1 MKPTLTIAILL
12 LAACGSKSN
21 ESTTPS
27 GTSSDPPP
35 PMKDTR
41 TEFEKRLD
49 AACSALGPTLTTCAV
64 SDANEK
70 LRTGEI
76 KQAEFDEITKP
87 AIIEKLAREW
97 RETCYQPAKFTSYQV
112 RVLEVCKQSETECGP
127 LQDCLDN
134 LNKRPLSN

>member
-1 MKPTLTIAILL
+1 MMKTSLLAILI
-12 LAACGSKSN
+12 LAACGSSTPG

-27 GTSSDPPP
+27 GSSTDPPP

-49 AACSALGPTLTTCAV
+49 AACNALGPTLTTCAV

-70 LRTGEI
+70 LRSGEI
-76 KQAEFDEITKP
+76 KQTEFDEITKP
-87 AIIEKLAREW
+87 AIIEKLDQEW
-97 RETCYQPAKFTSYQV
+97 RDNCYQPAKFTSYQL
-112 RVLEVCKQSETECGP
+112 RVLEVCKQAETECGP

-134 LNKRPLSN
+134 LNKKPAP